1 MKIIKRNGTETDFD
15 RSKIRTAV
23 AKANESVPEYVR
35 MNDIQIDNITNEVV
49 NECEMYN
56 RE

>member
-35 MNDIQIDNITNEVV
+35 MNDIQIDNVTNAVV
-49 NECEMYN
+49 NECKMYN
-56 RE
+56 R